1 MDLMAI
7 AQRTGIA
14 PRQLRYAI
22 YHTLMPGVSQ
32 VHVGKGSLRS
42 FTEFEAFGIALAAM
56 LLDAGLKRDLVSECI
71 KVLSRQYGRN
81 TALSEIPLYRAYSS
95 RGKVHLDIGDR
106 IYVRSRADQNTDGKS
121 LDAGWQR
128 VDARIMAPTN
138 YEPVVLLSLN
148 VTRLRDALKSSANA

>member
-32 VHVGKGSLRS
+32 VHVGKGSPRS

-56 LLDAGLKRDLVSECI
+56 LLDAGLKRDFVSECI
-71 KVLSRQYGRN
+71 KVLTRQYGKH
-81 TALSEIPLYRAYSS
+81 TALSQIPLYRAYFSQ
-95 RGKVHLDIGDR
+95 GTVHLDIGDR
-106 IYVRSRADQNTDGKS
+106 IYVRLRGCQNTGGTSPDTS
-121 LDAGWQR
+121 WQRMDAG
-128 VDARIMAPTN
+128 IMAPTN
-138 YEPVVLLSLN
+138 YEPIVLLSLN
-148 VTRLRDALKSSANA
+148 VTPLRDALKPST